1 MNITW
6 ILPPILA
13 LVVVA
18 GWSGSNRYSTYRLD
32 KSSEALQA
40 RLSTHPSGPGT
51 DAAASMTK
59 SSGQPGSLKKL
70 ATLMAEVQRTGSKL
84 AMMRLDQR
92 IRGMTRDELVSALDE
107 IDGAA
112 TSNQWSGLKEKLFQQ
127 LCKKDPKSALDRFA
141 NSSGSDSRMKI
152 EALTAAMRGWPQ
164 KDLAMAENWLT
175 EQIAAGKLDSATYD
189 GENHSLVELENGLVV
204 AQICAD
210 PTSATA
216 RLSVLP
222 KKRRMNCLF
231 TYGDTPIPEKNQ
243 LAYANLVRN
252 FLPEEYRALVIAC
265 FADHLG
271 SEAVSN
277 RVLGKSPFLA
287 WSDFPSDYKPFTEC
301 FDRIE
306 ATPTERADCVEQAIS
321 LKLNGVPAP
330 RVSFEE
336 IDVLHAWA
344 TEQAPNKADNL
355 TSQVLWHKTKRGAS
369 FSEVAEQAVR
379 YSNES
384 GNDGLLFEFLT
395 TKKVPAGDMA
405 EARLLAEKI
414 IDPARRQIVLDRL
427 K

>member
-6 ILPPILA
+6 ILPPVLA

-70 ATLMAEVQRTGSKL
+70 ATLMAEAQRTSSKL
-84 AMMRLDQR
+84 AMMRLDQQ
-92 IRGMTRDELVSALDE
+92 IRGMTQEELVSALDE

-175 EQIAAGKLDSATYD
+175 EQIAAGKFDSATYN
-189 GENHSLVELENGLVV
+189 GENRSLVKFETGLVV

-216 RLSVLP
+216 RLSALSEEQRV
-222 KKRRMNCLF
+222 RF
-231 TYGDTPIPEKNQ
+231 FWAYGETPISEKNQ
-243 LAYANLVRN
+243 PAFANLARN
-252 FLPEEYRALVIAC
+252 FLPEKDRAAVISA
-265 FADHLG
+265 FASHLG
-271 SEAVSN
+271 SEAASN
-277 RVLGKSPFLA
+277 RVLGKRPVLDNFDFL
-287 WSDFPSDYKPFTEC
+287 SDYTSFTG
-301 FDRIE
+301 FLDRIG
-306 ATPTERADCVEQAIS
+306 ATPTERANCVEEAIS
-321 LKLNGVPAP
+321 RKLNLMLA
-330 RVSFEE
+330 RHVSFEE

-344 TEQAPNKADNL
+344 SEQAPNKADNL
-355 TSQVLWHKTKRGAS
+355 TSQVLWYKTMRGAS

-395 TKKVPAGDMA
+395 TKKVPASDMA

-414 IDPARRQIVLDRL
+414 IDPARRQIVLDGL